1 MDANK
6 EFGIV
11 AIAYNRTESLS
22 RLLDSLSKAE
32 YFGEIID
39 LVISIDYSGNN
50 SVYNMATEFEWKF
63 GNKRI
68 IHHSKNLG
76 LRSHILFCGSL
87 TKEYKNICVF
97 EDDIFVSPAFYNF
110 AKQAV
115 KFYEKDESVAGI
127 SLYTHMWN
135 QFVDRPF
142 TCISNENDVFLLQQ
156 AKSWGQ
162 IWSESKWADFIS
174 WYDMNK
180 DMNLEDKNFPKAIT
194 NWSKSSWL
202 KYHIKYLVDN
212 NKYFVYP
219 KQSLTT
225 NFSDI
230 GTHAM
235 VASNCYQV
243 PLEMG
248 TNKIYNFQKS
258 IEINY
263 IYDVFFENKFL
274 YDILN
279 LNESELTID
288 LYGQKISYKKFLLT
302 TKKLNFEIIK
312 TYGLHLRPHE
322 LNVIYNISGEDIFLY
337 NTNKKASNPTK
348 KHFDINLFLYDIKTS
363 AKKDLMKASFYFYF
377 RAFKIKIHQ
386 VFSNF
391 N

>member
-1 MDANK
+1 MDVNK

-22 RLLDSLSKAE
+22 RLLDSLIKAE

-50 SVYNMATEFEWKF
+50 SVYNMATEFEWPY

-68 IHHSKNLG
+68 IHHSENLG
-76 LRSHILFCGSL
+76 LKNHVLFCGSL

-135 QFVDRPF
+135 QFVNRPF
-142 TCISNENDVFLLQQ
+142 TCVSNENDVFFIQQ
-156 AKSWGQ
+156 ANSWGQ
-162 IWSESKWADFIS
+162 IWSESKWVDFKD
-174 WYDMNK
+174 WYDINK
-180 DMNLEDKNFPKAIT
+180 DIELEAENFPKAIS
-194 NWSKSSWL
+194 NWSESSWL
-202 KYHIKYLVDN
+202 KYHMKYLVDN
-212 NKYFVYP
+212 DKYFVFP

-225 NFSDI
+225 NFSDL

-235 VASNCYQV
+235 VTSNCYQV
-243 PLEMG
+243 TLEMG

-258 IEINY
+258 IDNKY
-263 IYDVFFENKFL
+263 IYDVFFENKILF
-274 YDILN
+274 DILN
-279 LNESELTID
+279 LNEKELTID
-288 LYGQKISYKKFLLT
+288 LYGHKTFYNEFLLT
-302 TKKLNFEIIK
+302 SRKLNFEVLK

-322 LNVIYNISGEDIFLY
+322 LNIIYNISGRDIFLY
-337 NTNKKASNPTK
+337 NTNNTASNQTK
-348 KHFDINLFLYDIKTS
+348 KYFKINSFLYDIKTN
-363 AKKDLMKASFYFYF
+363 AKKDLMKASLYFYL
-377 RAFKIKIHQ
+377 RALKMKVRHFFK
-386 VFSNF
+386 
-391 N
+391 